1 MKTLMK
7 KNYHWIIAVVLFIEL
22 AIYGGLANNGGLFL
36 LPVTE
41 DFEIT
46 RGTFSLASS
55 SRNLVSFFSLL
66 ISGIFVSR
74 FGNRKMMLAGLGL
87 GIAGYLLAACGNDIG
102 YIAIAYIILGL
113 GDGLCSTTAASRIV
127 CDWFHKYQGVVLGI
141 TSAATGLGGTFVCLL
156 LTGAMDGNGWR
167 AGYICSAILVLVAG
181 ALVFL
186 FIRSRPSDMDLHPY
200 GFGYVCKKTK
210 AKIVQ
215 DHWHGYTMQQ
225 LVRRPVFYL
234 MLLATFL
241 SATCIYL
248 MFSVIVP
255 HVQDHGLSA
264 SDASTLQ
271 GAMLTLLAVSKV
283 FVGILSDKI
292 GTKPVTILC
301 MLAAAASLWM
311 MADVYTMSSA
321 WITLIIYGFALTLAA
336 VIPPLLTNALFGY
349 QAYSKCV
356 GIVTAM
362 VSLGGLVAAPISNMC
377 FDRLGSY
384 SPVFRV
390 GAITSLVVTGL
401 YLLLFL
407 LAAKDRK
414 KMTQSEEA
422 AE

>member
-1 MKTLMK
+1 MKSLIK
-7 KNYHWIIAVVLFIEL
+7 KHYHWIIAVVLFIEL
-22 AIYGGLANNGGLFL
+22 AIYGGLANNASLFI

-41 DFEIT
+41 AFDIT
-46 RGTFSLASS
+46 RGTFSLAGSV
-55 SRNLVSFFSLL
+55 RNLVSFFSLL

-74 FGNRKMMLAGLGL
+74 LGNRKMMLIGLSL
-87 GIAGYLLAACGNDIG
+87 GIAGYLLSASSSNIG
-102 YIAIAYIILGL
+102 YIAFANIILGF
-113 GDGLCSTTAASRIV
+113 GDGLCSTTTASRIV
-127 CDWFHKYQGVVLGI
+127 CDWFHRYQGAILGV
-141 TSAATGLGGTFVCLL
+141 TSAATGLGGSFVCLL
-156 LTGAMDGNGWR
+156 LTGAMSGNSWR
-167 AGYICSAILVLVAG
+167 AGYLCAAIIVLTAGVLVL
-181 ALVFL
+181 L
-186 FIRSRPSDMDLHPY
+186 FIRSRPSDMDLMPY

-210 AKIVQ
+210 AKIIQ

-225 LVRRPVFYL
+225 LVRRPAFYL
-234 MLLATFL
+234 MLVVTFL

-283 FVGILSDKI
+283 LVGILSDKI
-292 GTKPVTILC
+292 GVKPVTILC
-301 MLAAAASLWM
+301 LLAAAASLWM
-311 MADVYTMSSA
+311 MADVSGMADA
-321 WITLIIYGFALTLAA
+321 WIILIIYGFALTLAA

-356 GIVTAM
+356 GIITAM

-390 GAITSLVVTGL
+390 GAIISLVVTGL

-407 LAAKDRK
+407 LAQKDRK
-414 KMTQSEEA
+414 KMSQTEEA